1 MLTVHVH
8 QKHISMHNHGL
19 SVTLDDTDTSTN
31 REPRSVS
38 GTDPDDREFTDQ
50 IFLGLV
56 IWLARYD

>member
-56 IWLARYD
+56 I